1 MKQSYDDEA
10 EWIQAEVNRVLTETM
25 PARWRPDRGSVWHPP
40 TDVYETDDSVVV
52 IVEIAGLKKGDYE
65 LTLSNRTLTVRGQR
79 QDPADKL
86 FYHQMEIRYGE
97 FRTQVYLPWPLR
109 DTDQEIEATYEDGL
123 LRVVL
128 GKAQPRRVP
137 VKHDREEKEHE
148 KR

>member
-1 MKQSYDDEA
+1 MKQSYDDET
-10 EWIQAEVNRVLTETM
+10 EWLQAEVNRVLTETM

-52 IVEIAGLKKGDYE
+52 TIEIAGLKQGSYE
-65 LTLSNRTLTVRGQR
+65 LTLSNRTLTIRGQR

-86 FYHQMEIRYGE
+86 AYHQMEIRYGE

-109 DTDQEIEATYEDGL
+109 GADQGDQGIEATYEDGF

-137 VKHDREEKEHE
+137 IKHEREECE
-148 KR
+148 